1 MSQSAI
7 DQALVS
13 RLSSD
18 AVLTTAAPGGVWWEL
33 APQDAA
39 VPYIVITLAEDIDEQ
54 VFRGTAYQVAQYAI
68 EAMDDNPS
76 SDGVTTAY
84 DRIHVLM
91 QDPALMITGYTLLKC
106 IRRRRYRS
114 VIEDGDQRVQQLGGI
129 YELWAQPTT

>member
-13 RLSSD
+13 RLSTD
-18 AVLTTAAPGGVWWEL
+18 AALTIAAPGGVWWEL

-39 VPYIVITLAEDIDEQ
+39 VPYVVITLAEDVDEQ
-54 VFRGTAYQVAQYAI
+54 VFRGTAYQAAQYAI

-76 SDGVTTAY
+76 SDGVMTAY
-84 DRIHVLM
+84 DRIHALL
-91 QDPALMITGYTLLKC
+91 QDQALTITGYTLLKC

-114 VIEDGDQRVQQLGGI
+114 VIEDGDQRIQQCGGV

>member
-13 RLSSD
+13 RLSAD
-18 AVLTTAAPGGVWWEL
+18 AALTTAAPGGVWWEL

-39 VPYIVITLAEDIDEQ
+39 VPYVVITLAEDVDEQ
-54 VFRGTAYQVAQYAI
+54 IFRGTAYQATQYAI
-68 EAMDDNPS
+68 EAMDDSPS
-76 SDGVTTAY
+76 SSGVMTAY
-84 DRIHVLM
+84 DRIHALL
-91 QDPALMITGYTLLKC
+91 QDPTLTITGYTLLKC

-114 VIEDGDQRVQQLGGI
+114 VIEDGDQRIQQCGGV